1 MKYERE
7 ILAIL
12 TEAGNNGLSVG
23 KIARHVFNANNSIFE
38 PITFDEVREVV
49 GRYLRL
55 QACRKDGVVEKGE
68 KRGVYRINMHSNDTR
83 QLLLRFFPF
92 EDETEKGEPSVDQSL
107 SLF

>member
-38 PITFDEVREVV
+38 PITFDEVREVI

-55 QACRKDGVVEKGE
+55 QSCRKDGIVERGE
-68 KRGVYRINMHSNDTR
+68 KRGVYRINLHSNDTR
-83 QLLLRFFPF
+83 QLLLKFFPF
-92 EDETEKGEPSVDQSL
+92 EDEIDKSEQPADQSL

>member
-23 KIARHVFNANNSIFE
+23 KIARHVFNANNNIFE

>member
-55 QACRKDGVVEKGE
+55 QACRKDGVVERGE